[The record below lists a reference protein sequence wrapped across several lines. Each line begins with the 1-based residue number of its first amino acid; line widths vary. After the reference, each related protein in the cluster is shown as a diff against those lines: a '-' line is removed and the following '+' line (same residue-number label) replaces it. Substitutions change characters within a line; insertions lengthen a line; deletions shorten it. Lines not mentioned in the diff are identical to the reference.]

1 MERSVQEHSLRCIAR
16 NLQGDHEPGKEVGD
30 IVIQLEE
37 KEHST
42 FQRHGRDL
50 TMRMD
55 VDVSEV
61 TVEYFVCLGV
71 KNDSSSLQALCGL
84 RRPVKT
90 LDNRQILITS
100 KPGEVI
106 KQADIKMVKGEGM
119 PTHKVVL
126 HALIY

>member
-42 FQRHGRDL
+42 FQRPGRDL

-55 VDVSEV
+55 VDVS
-61 TVEYFVCLGV
+61 
-71 KNDSSSLQALCGL
+71 
-84 RRPVKT
+84 
-90 LDNRQILITS
+90 
-100 KPGEVI
+100 
-106 KQADIKMVKGEGM
+106 
-119 PTHKVVL
+119 
-126 HALIY
+126 

>member
-1 MERSVQEHSLRCIAR
+1 MRCIAR

-42 FQRHGRDL
+42 FQRPGRDL

-71 KNDSSSLQALCGL
+71 KNDSSFLQALCGL